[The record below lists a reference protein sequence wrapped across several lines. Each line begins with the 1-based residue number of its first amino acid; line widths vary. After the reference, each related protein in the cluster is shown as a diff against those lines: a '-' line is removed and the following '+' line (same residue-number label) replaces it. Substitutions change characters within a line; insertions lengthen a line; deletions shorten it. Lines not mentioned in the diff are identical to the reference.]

1 MNERVPPTS
10 DPNPEALQRAGWKV
24 MALVSAFGLFLL
36 WQAIEFG
43 LAGSWPAA
51 VILFLAF
58 GGVEAF
64 AFIAAPYMFG
74 IRKVRK

>member
-1 MNERVPPTS
+1 MNETGGLRRV
-10 DPNPEALQRAGWKV
+10 GWRIQ
-24 MALVSAFGLFLL
+24 ALVGVFGLLLL

-51 VILFLAF
+51 ILFFLAF

-64 AFIAAPYMFG
+64 ALAAVPSMFG
-74 IRKVRK
+74 IRKPHRD